1 MWVDHAQNLRGD
13 ADFLRRG
20 MEFKRTASRMEDA
33 ASEIEWLRVRLN
45 LFERYCN
52 RDIKAQIEAA
62 LETKKT
68 TGKFPFED

>member
-1 MWVDHAQNLRGD
+1 
-13 ADFLRRG
+13 